1 MEHACRRAVPRC
13 AGSAF
18 CVLCAR
24 EMGASHDG
32 SNSHADYF
40 CYCCRCRRVGS
51 HRRCPSLLCW
61 YFGPKICL
69 LICFTSH
76 LSPPIPIVSSEACC
90 PPETAMP
97 KTMQVKNLPGGVTEP
112 PRLARGRGK
121 GACPHRGQRHR
132 RCPCPADSD
141 PTHRLV
147 RTATRVC
154 YLLHRCRMLKCIY
167 MKACRYISQVY
178 PGISQVYQFW
188 KQPPRTCEGHPSI
201 SYVHQVLVPWQRVA
215 HIYPK
220 RPTVYHA

>member
-1 MEHACRRAVPRC
+1 MLADMFHVASLAPHPYCLFGGMLPTRYRHAQNH
-13 AGSAF
+13 AGEK
-18 CVLCAR
+18 L
-24 EMGASHDG
+24 
-32 SNSHADYF
+32 
-40 CYCCRCRRVGS
+40 
-51 HRRCPSLLCW
+51 
-61 YFGPKICL
+61 
-69 LICFTSH
+69 T
-76 LSPPIPIVSSEACC
+76 
-90 PPETAMP
+90 
-97 KTMQVKNLPGGVTEP
+97 GGVTEP

-121 GACPHRGQRHR
+121 GTCPHRGQRHR

-141 PTHRLV
+141 PTHRLA
-147 RTATRVC
+147 RTATRVY

-188 KQPPRTCEGHPSI
+188 KQPPRTCEGPPSI